1 MKTILNN
8 WLAKTLSLVL
18 ALILWTVIKK
28 SLGPTTSPSSF
39 QFDADEKFRFDTTRY
54 GNPAKK

>member
-8 WLAKTLSLVL
+8 WLAKMLSLVL
-18 ALILWTVIKK
+18 ALILWSVIKK

-39 QFDADEKFRFDTTRY
+39 RFEADEKFQFDTTRY